1 MTDVL
6 SDPLAII
13 ELTNLKAAGK
23 LEELAKHPALT
34 MKPEWIGE
42 LARNQDWR
50 VRSSLARNP
59 ATANYPDIIKQLAA
73 DRDPYVRSAL
83 AANPAIA
90 EFLEIAA
97 KLATD
102 EQWYVR
108 RSLASNPAIPSST
121 ASTNRWQTQ
130 PSVQNAVSL

>member
-59 ATANYPDIIKQLAA
+59 AIANYPDIIKQLAA
-73 DRDPYVRSAL
+73 DRDPYVRYAL
-83 AANPAIA
+83 ASNPAIA
-90 EFLEIAA
+90 EFPEIAA

-108 RSLASNPAIPSST
+108 QSLAQNPAIPGST